1 MLQNTFELEKSDAK
15 VCILYNLIYKNKK
28 TQITL
33 KYAFK
38 V

>member
-28 TQITL
+28 NSDNT
-33 KYAFK
+33 K
-38 V
+38 VCF